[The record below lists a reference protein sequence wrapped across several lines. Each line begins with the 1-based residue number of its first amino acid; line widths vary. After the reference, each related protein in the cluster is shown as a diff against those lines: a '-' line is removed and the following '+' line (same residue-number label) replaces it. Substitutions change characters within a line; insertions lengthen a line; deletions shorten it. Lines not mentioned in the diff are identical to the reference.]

1 MESVISAKGL
11 TKKYKKFTLGV
22 LDFEIPK
29 GFSTALIGANGAGK
43 TTLLDVLCGIIAPS
57 SGEITYFGE
66 ITDIEENETK
76 ERIGYQAAQGMYPL
90 NWTPKDVAMANAL
103 GFKGFKEERFWELC
117 EKYGVATS
125 GEKKDTLMRM
135 SDGNR
140 IRLCLAAVFARD
152 TELLVLDEPGSNLDP
167 LMRDRLCGQFR
178 EYLEEGDGEKT
189 IIFSTHNIADMEN
202 VTDYAILM
210 YGGGIIES
218 GFVADL
224 CERYLLVSG
233 ENATF
238 DKIKG
243 ELLVEERNAS
253 TCSGFAKAEKRE
265 FLEAAGAVVETPNL
279 QQLSVSLLRYAEARN
294 S

>member
-1 MESVISAKGL
+1 MDSVIVAKGL
-11 TKKYKKFTLGV
+11 VKKYKKFTLGPV
-22 LDFEIPK
+22 DLEIPK

-43 TTLLDVLCGIIAPS
+43 TTLLDTICGIVAPS
-57 SGEITYFGE
+57 KGEVTYFGE
-66 ITDIEENETK
+66 ITDIEEGETK
-76 ERIGYQAAQGMYPL
+76 ERIGYQAAQGMYPMS
-90 NWTPKDVAMANAL
+90 WTPKDVEVANEL
-103 GFKGFKEERFWELC
+103 GFKGFHKERYWELC
-117 EKYGVATS
+117 EKYGVAGE
-125 GEKKDTLMRM
+125 GEKKQTLMKM

-189 IIFSTHNIADMEN
+189 ILFSTHNIADMEN

-210 YGGGIIES
+210 YDGAVIES
-218 GFVADL
+218 GFVNDL
-224 CERYLLVSG
+224 CERYILVSG
-233 ENATF
+233 DRVTF

-243 ELLVEERNAS
+243 NLMVEDRNMS
-253 TCSGFAKAEKRE
+253 TCFGFAKAEERQKV
-265 FLEAAGAVVETPNL
+265 EAAGAVAEMPNL
-279 QQLSVSLLRYAEARN
+279 QQLSIFLLRYAEQQN

>member
-1 MESVISAKGL
+1 MDNVIVAKGL
-11 TKKYKKFTLGV
+11 VKKYKKFTLGPV
-22 LDFEIPK
+22 DLEIPK

-43 TTLLDVLCGIIAPS
+43 TTLLDTICGIIAPS
-57 SGEITYFGE
+57 KGEITYFGE
-66 ITDIEENETK
+66 ITDIEQGETK
-76 ERIGYQAAQGMYPL
+76 ERIGYQAAQGMYPMS
-90 NWTPKDVAMANAL
+90 WTPKDVAVANSL
-103 GFKGFKEERFWELC
+103 GFTGFHEDRYWELC
-117 EKYGVATS
+117 GKYGVAS
-125 GEKKDTLMRM
+125 EGEKSQTLMKM

-210 YGGGIIES
+210 YDGAIIEA
-218 GFVADL
+218 GFVNEL
-224 CERYLLVSG
+224 CERYILVSG
-233 ENATF
+233 ERTTF

-243 ELLVEERNAS
+243 SLMVEDRNMS
-253 TCSGFAKAEKRE
+253 TCFGFAKAEEKE
-265 FLEAAGAVVETPNL
+265 TLEAAGAVVEMPNL
-279 QQLSVSLLRYAEARN
+279 QQLSIFLLRYAEQQN